1 VALDR
6 ARVVKAAI
14 DLLDEVGLD
23 GLTLRR
29 LAKVLGVQAP
39 ALYWHF
45 KSKQELLDQ
54 MIATIAASQ
63 APIRPPERGESWDAW
78 LADQARAMH
87 AALDSHRD
95 GALLAAMTRP
105 QQSQW
110 ADIEAR
116 IAILV
121 DAGMTPGG
129 ALEAMLAIRSY
140 VSGFSLEQQAG
151 RERRGVA
158 EPAEE
163 TVTDGADAATPIGAS
178 SLGGSSVGRSS
189 TDGGGPTAA
198 PPRVDS
204 ATSINRPAFDGYPN
218 LSEAVREIGDPQ
230 SDRSFEAGLAVIL
243 DGLRQRVRTSA

>member
-1 VALDR
+1 MALDR

-54 MIATIAASQ
+54 MIATIASSE
-63 APIRPPERGESWDAW
+63 APIRPPERGEPWDTW
-78 LADQARAMH
+78 LADQARVMH
-87 AALDSHRD
+87 TALDSHRD

-116 IAILV
+116 IAVLV
-121 DAGMTPGG
+121 DAGMTPGE
-129 ALEAMLAIRSY
+129 ALDAMLAIRNY
-140 VSGFSLEQQAG
+140 VSGFTLEQQAD
-151 RERRGVA
+151 RERRVVA
-158 EPAEE
+158 EAAND
-163 TVTDGADAATPIGAS
+163 TIADGADLPSADADAARLSSDTAAAGRGGSVAARSVSARSVSASPVAAS
-178 SLGGSSVGRSS
+178 SV
-189 TDGGGPTAA
+189 
-198 PPRVDS
+198 
-204 ATSINRPAFDGYPN
+204 
-218 LSEAVREIGDPQ
+218 
-230 SDRSFEAGLAVIL
+230 
-243 DGLRQRVRTSA
+243 

>member
-54 MIATIAASQ
+54 MIATIVATQ

-78 LADQARAMH
+78 LADQARVMH
-87 AALDSHRD
+87 TALDSHRD
-95 GALLAAMTRP
+95 GALLGAMTRP
-105 QQSQW
+105 QQRQW

-116 IAILV
+116 VAVLV
-121 DAGMTPGG
+121 DAGMTAGQ
-129 ALEAMLAIRSY
+129 ALDAMLAIRNY
-140 VSGFSLEQQAG
+140 VSGFTLEQQAD
-151 RERRGVA
+151 RSRRA
-158 EPAEE
+158 AP
-163 TVTDGADAATPIGAS
+163 TTDDADATS
-178 SLGGSSVGRSS
+178 SS
-189 TDGGGPTAA
+189 TGQPDPASDS
-198 PPRVDS
+198 RVDS
-204 ATSINRPAFDGYPN
+204 APPGSTPAFDGYPN

-230 SDRSFEAGLAVIL
+230 SDRSFEAGLGVIL
-243 DGLRQRVRTSA
+243 DGLRQRVRISA